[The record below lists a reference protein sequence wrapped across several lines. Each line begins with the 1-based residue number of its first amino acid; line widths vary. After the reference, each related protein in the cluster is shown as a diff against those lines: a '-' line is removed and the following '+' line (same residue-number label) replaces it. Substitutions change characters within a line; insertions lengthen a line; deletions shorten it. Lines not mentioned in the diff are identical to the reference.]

1 MDWIDIWLIPIIKSF
16 GIGFGLLVGFAY
28 TTWLERRGYGLFQL
42 RQGPNRAG
50 PLGLLQPW
58 ADALKAF
65 FKEELVLDT
74 VDKVVY
80 VIAPGIAMGMSL
92 LPFAVIPFG
101 KPIHLFGRQI
111 ALQLADVSIGLL
123 WILGVAGLG
132 TYGIVLG
139 GWSSNNKY
147 SLLGALRTTAQLLSY
162 ELPLGLAI
170 LSVVL
175 MVGSLKPSAIVEYQS
190 PLPLIVLQP
199 VAFLVFIIS
208 MFAETNRSPFDLPE
222 TENELTAGFSTEYNG
237 IKFALFFMAEYI
249 NMINAS
255 ALCTTLFLGG
265 WRGPF
270 VDQVPILSV
279 FYFAAK
285 VIFMLLFFVWV
296 RASLPRV
303 RYDKAMAF
311 NWKFLL
317 PVGLANLALTAGISQ
332 APGTQTTVTL
342 SSVAP

>member
-1 MDWIDIWLIPIIKSF
+1 MDWIDTWLIPIITSF
-16 GIGFGLLVGFAY
+16 VIAFGLLIGFAY
-28 TTWLERRGYGLFQL
+28 TTWIERRGYGLFQL
-42 RQGPNRAG
+42 RRGPNRAG
-50 PLGLLQPW
+50 PFGLLQPV

-80 VIAPGIAMGMSL
+80 VMAPGLAMGMSL

-101 KPIHLFGRQI
+101 KTLHLFGRDI
-111 ALQLADVSIGLL
+111 PLQLTDVSIGLL
-123 WILGVAGLG
+123 WVLSVAGVG

-147 SLLGALRTTAQLLSY
+147 SLMGALRTTAQLLSY

-175 MVGSLKPSAIVEYQS
+175 TVGSLKLSDIVDFQS
-190 PLPLIVLQP
+190 PLPLLVVQP
-199 VAFLVFIIS
+199 VAFLIFIVS
-208 MFAETNRSPFDLPE
+208 MFAEANRSPFDLPE

-249 NMINAS
+249 NMITAS

-270 VDQVPILSV
+270 VDQMPILSV
-279 FYFAAK
+279 VYFSAK
-285 VIFMLLFFVWV
+285 VIFMLFFFVWV

-303 RYDKAMAF
+303 RYDKSMAF
-311 NWKFLL
+311 NWKFLVPL
-317 PVGLANLALTAGISQ
+317 GLANLVVTAVVLTFL
-332 APGTQTTVTL
+332 P
-342 SSVAP
+342 

>member
-16 GIGFGLLVGFAY
+16 GIGFGLLIGFAY

-92 LPFAVIPFG
+92 LPLAVIPFG

-111 ALQLADVSIGLL
+111 ALQLADISIGLL

-175 MVGSLKPSAIVEYQS
+175 TVGSLKPSVIVEYQS

-199 VAFLVFIIS
+199 VAFLVFIVS

-237 IKFALFFMAEYI
+237 IKFALFFMTEYI

-311 NWKFLL
+311 NWKFLV
-317 PVGLANLALTAGISQ
+317 PVGLANLALTAIVL
-332 APGTQTTVTL
+332 AVLP
-342 SSVAP
+342 

>member
-1 MDWIDIWLIPIIKSF
+1 MDWIDTWLIPIITSF
-16 GIGFGLLVGFAY
+16 VIAFGLLIGFAY
-28 TTWLERRGYGLFQL
+28 TTWIERRGYGLFQL
-42 RQGPNRAG
+42 RRGPNRAG
-50 PLGLLQPW
+50 PFGLLQPV

-80 VIAPGIAMGMSL
+80 VMAPGLAMGMSL

-101 KPIHLFGRQI
+101 KTLHLFGRDI
-111 ALQLADVSIGLL
+111 PLQLTDVSIGLL
-123 WILGVAGLG
+123 WMLSVAGVG

-147 SLLGALRTTAQLLSY
+147 SLMGALRTTAQLLSY

-175 MVGSLKPSAIVEYQS
+175 TVGSLKLSDIVDFQS
-190 PLPLIVLQP
+190 PLPLLVVQP
-199 VAFLVFIIS
+199 VAFLIFIVS
-208 MFAETNRSPFDLPE
+208 MFAEANRSPFDLPE

-249 NMINAS
+249 NMITAS

-270 VDQVPILSV
+270 VDQMPILSV
-279 FYFAAK
+279 VYFSAK
-285 VIFMLLFFVWV
+285 VIFMLFFFVWV

-303 RYDKAMAF
+303 RYDKSMAF
-311 NWKFLL
+311 NWKFLVPL
-317 PVGLANLALTAGISQ
+317 GLANLAVTAVVLTFL
-332 APGTQTTVTL
+332 P
-342 SSVAP
+342 